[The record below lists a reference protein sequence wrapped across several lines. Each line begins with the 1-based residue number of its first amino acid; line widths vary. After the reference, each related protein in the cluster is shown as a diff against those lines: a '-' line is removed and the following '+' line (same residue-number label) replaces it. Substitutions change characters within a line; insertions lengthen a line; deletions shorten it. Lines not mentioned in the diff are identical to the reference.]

1 MRKAGY
7 KKAAALLLVTSLV
20 AGTALTGC
28 GKKKVDYNMGDDENG
43 GGGGKLAS
51 RLDVPES
58 YNGKL
63 EGINAD
69 TGLTDVSIN
78 ATEIE
83 VPDTDKMSVLYYELN
98 NVDNDYKKRVCE
110 NIFDVSA
117 GVYVYNWDKP
127 YKEDVQREI
136 DSLQAMMDQATS
148 DDDKSYYED
157 YMKTLKDQL
166 KTASDTREG
175 AGDYSG
181 DTFIGSVG
189 DNEFMVTFYGSGDD
203 MSTGGGFSLEYYP
216 SDQLIQYRPK
226 DGATSVSCYSSE
238 YSDEE
243 ASANTASIS
252 AADAEQKGTDFL
264 ASCGISDVIETSN
277 FDLLWDYS
285 DASYNTVAAEKN
297 GYMVTY
303 KRSVDGVAPYT
314 PNVYGLD
321 SLSTG
326 DDSVYYDTMDET
338 FQLGIDD
345 NGLISAYCL
354 DSFRATGDKK
364 DNVDLI
370 SWEDALKKLPEAVNK
385 YYTDNKTQYSTIE
398 FNDVRLTYYKLK
410 DGDKYTYSPVWIFAQ
425 CDKME
430 DGSLD
435 KDYPIQLIMLDATTG
450 DMIDL
455 KDVLNQQTY
464 DSSVVDS
471 VIDSD
476 SDFDISDDSLID
488 ETDITDTDDADSS
501 DESSADAIDIGDAD
515 IDMGDQD
522 TTE

>member
-127 YKEDVQREI
+127 YKEDIQREI
-136 DSLQAMMDQATS
+136 DSLQSMMDQATS

-157 YMKTLKDQL
+157 YMKSLKDQL

-203 MSTGGGFSLEYYP
+203 MSTGGGFSLDYYP

-226 DGATSVSCYSSE
+226 DGATSVYCYSSE

-303 KRSVDGVAPYT
+303 KRSVEVWLHIHLMYT
-314 PNVYGLD
+314 ALIPFRQGMTQYIMTPWMRH
-321 SLSTG
+321 SS
-326 DDSVYYDTMDET
+326 SVLMTMDLSQHIALIPSEQQET
-338 FQLGIDD
+338 RRTM
-345 NGLISAYCL
+345 LIL
-354 DSFRATGDKK
+354 
-364 DNVDLI
+364 
-370 SWEDALKKLPEAVNK
+370 
-385 YYTDNKTQYSTIE
+385 
-398 FNDVRLTYYKLK
+398 
-410 DGDKYTYSPVWIFAQ
+410 
-425 CDKME
+425 
-430 DGSLD
+430 
-435 KDYPIQLIMLDATTG
+435 
-450 DMIDL
+450 
-455 KDVLNQQTY
+455 
-464 DSSVVDS
+464 
-471 VIDSD
+471 
-476 SDFDISDDSLID
+476 
-488 ETDITDTDDADSS
+488 
-501 DESSADAIDIGDAD
+501 
-515 IDMGDQD
+515 
-522 TTE
+522 

>member
-1 MRKAGY
+1 
-7 KKAAALLLVTSLV
+7 
-20 AGTALTGC
+20 
-28 GKKKVDYNMGDDENG
+28 
-43 GGGGKLAS
+43 
-51 RLDVPES
+51 
-58 YNGKL
+58 
-63 EGINAD
+63 
-69 TGLTDVSIN
+69 
-78 ATEIE
+78 
-83 VPDTDKMSVLYYELN
+83 
-98 NVDNDYKKRVCE
+98 
-110 NIFDVSA
+110 
-117 GVYVYNWDKP
+117 
-127 YKEDVQREI
+127 
-136 DSLQAMMDQATS
+136 
-148 DDDKSYYED
+148 
-157 YMKTLKDQL
+157 
-166 KTASDTREG
+166 
-175 AGDYSG
+175 
-181 DTFIGSVG
+181 
-189 DNEFMVTFYGSGDD
+189 
-203 MSTGGGFSLEYYP
+203 
-216 SDQLIQYRPK
+216 
-226 DGATSVSCYSSE
+226 
-238 YSDEE
+238 
-243 ASANTASIS
+243 
-252 AADAEQKGTDFL
+252 
-264 ASCGISDVIETSN
+264 
-277 FDLLWDYS
+277 
-285 DASYNTVAAEKN
+285 
-297 GYMVTY
+297 MVTY

-410 DGDKYTYSPVWIFAQ
+410 DGDKYTYSPVWVFAQ
-425 CDKME
+425 CDKMG

-476 SDFDISDDSLID
+476 
-488 ETDITDTDDADSS
+488 
-501 DESSADAIDIGDAD
+501 ESSADAIDIGDAD